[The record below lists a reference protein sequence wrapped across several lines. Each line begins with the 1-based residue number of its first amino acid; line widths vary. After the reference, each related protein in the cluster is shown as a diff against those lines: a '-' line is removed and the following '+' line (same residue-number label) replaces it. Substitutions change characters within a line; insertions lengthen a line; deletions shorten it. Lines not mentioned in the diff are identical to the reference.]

1 MPDLLADWSVLRLKE
16 EGADAIKFLLYYD
29 VDEDSE
35 INHQKHVFIERLG
48 SECAEEDLPFYLE
61 LVSYDAQIAD
71 ATSLEYAK
79 VKPHKVNE
87 MMKEFSKPQYKVDV
101 LKVEVQLI

>member
-1 MPDLLADWSVLRLKE
+1 MCRRRPTILLK
-16 EGADAIKFLLYYD
+16 
-29 VDEDSE
+29 
-35 INHQKHVFIERLG
+35 
-48 SECAEEDLPFYLE
+48 

-87 MMKEFSKPQYKVDV
+87 MMKRIF
-101 LKVEVQLI
+101 